1 MRLGQESNMN
11 ITSHEEYGLR
21 CALQLARHFGQ
32 GPIAASKV
40 AEKEGISVEYVAK
53 FMHLF
58 RRAGVVQSVRGTQG
72 GFNLA
77 KSPSEVSLEEVLNA
91 LNPKRSEI
99 SHFCGQFRGHQ
110 ESCLHIHECS
120 VRPVW
125 GAVTTYF
132 ILMVSRLKLSDL
144 LQPEAAVSKRVEQ
157 VLLDALNST
166 DLKDE
171 RFSKLASA

>member
-1 MRLGQESNMN
+1 MN

-32 GPIAASKV
+32 GPVAASKV

-77 KSPSEVSLEEVLNA
+77 KSPQEISLSEVLHA
-91 LNPKRSEI
+91 LSPKRTESG
-99 SHFCGQFRGHQ
+99 HFCDQFKGHQ

-132 ILMVSRLKLSDL
+132 NKMVARLKLSDL
-144 LQPEAAVSKRVEQ
+144 LAPETVVAKKVEQ
-157 VLLDALNST
+157 VLLETLQGSSPVE
-166 DLKDE
+166 E
-171 RFSKLASA
+171 RLVKLASA